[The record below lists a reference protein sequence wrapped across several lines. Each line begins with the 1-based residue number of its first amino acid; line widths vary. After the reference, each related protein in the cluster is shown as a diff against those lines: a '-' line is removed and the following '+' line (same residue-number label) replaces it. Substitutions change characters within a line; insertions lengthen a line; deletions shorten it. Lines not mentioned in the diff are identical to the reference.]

1 MKNISVFAGILAT
14 VAGAA
19 LTGCAGQDSF
29 TWDASE
35 NSIYV
40 SDSLSVQSS
49 LVYTSAQDNELY
61 DADGLKAYVEE
72 AVDAYNEAHGAAD
85 SGTDG
90 TLPVTLVSCSLDG
103 RTGSLTFAYADAAD
117 YLSFAE
123 ETGDNTNTVTDL
135 RVGTVADGLP
145 DHTSFQ
151 TASGKSASVS
161 DIEKRSEYRLV
172 IVEGSAAVFTEGK
185 IAYVS
190 EGVQIRH
197 DHAAVTPEGSSCIVF
212 R

>member
-61 DADGLKAYVEE
+61 DADGLRAYVEE
-72 AVDAYNEAHGAAD
+72 AVDAYNEAHGAA
-85 SGTDG
+85 DG

-117 YLSFAE
+117 YLAFAE
-123 ETGDNTNTVTDL
+123 ETGDNTNTVIAL
-135 RVGTVADGLP
+135 QVGTVADGLP
-145 DHTSFQ
+145 DYTSFQ
-151 TASGKSASVS
+151 TSSGKSASVS

-172 IVEGSAAVFTEGK
+172 IVDGSAAIFTEGK

-197 DHAAVTPEGSSCIVF
+197 DHAVVTPEGSSCIVF

>member
-14 VAGAA
+14 VAGVA
-19 LTGCAGQDSF
+19 LTGCVGQDSF
-29 TWDASE
+29 IWDASE

-49 LVYTSAQDNELY
+49 LVYTSDQDNELY
-61 DADGLKAYVEE
+61 DADGLRAYVEE
-72 AVDAYNEAHGAAD
+72 AVDAYNEAHSAA
-85 SGTDG
+85 DG

-135 RVGTVADGLP
+135 QVATVADGLP

-151 TASGKSASVS
+151 TASGKSTSVS

-172 IVEGSAAVFTEGK
+172 ILEGSAAVFTEGK